1 MKIFTAVLFAL
12 FFYAL
17 AFAGECPKEE
27 FQKSLTDK
35 GFRDE
40 SSIESAC
47 SQLAVFTKQKNDDC
61 KDALVYEFRQYYA
74 ASLDQ
79 YNGRIGEM
87 QINEKNAPKLS
98 AALSKAGWKLISREG
113 NYEVAELPGWPEN
126 RLKGVLSRRYEAFF
140 HMRSRE
146 IREGF
151 AEDGALVIPWDKLRE
166 RIIAR
171 ELFLKKYPGFIE
183 NDHVRHDIEHYL
195 KVYLRGMDNSK
206 IFDLKTNRLKKPLQ
220 ASYEKFISQN
230 KRSEYYN
237 LIREYYEY
245 LRRNNFV
252 LPGDYDEFL
261 KKMGQ

>member
-1 MKIFTAVLFAL
+1 MKIISALLFAL
-12 FFYAL
+12 FFYAA
-17 AFAGECPKEE
+17 AFAGECPKSE
-27 FQKSLTDK
+27 FQKSLADK
-35 GFRDE
+35 GFKDE

-47 SQLAVFTKQKNDDC
+47 RQLAVFAKQKNDDC

-74 ASLDQ
+74 SSIDQ
-79 YNGRIGEM
+79 YSSKIGEM
-87 QINEKNAPKLS
+87 QITEENASKFDK
-98 AALSKAGWKLISREG
+98 ALSKAGWKIVSKEG
-113 NYEVAELPGWPEN
+113 NYEVAELPGWPEH
-126 RLKGVLSRRYEAFF
+126 RLKDVLSRRYEAFF

-183 NDHVRHDIEHYL
+183 NDHVRSDKEHYL
-195 KVYLRGMDNSK
+195 KVYLRGIDNSN
-206 IFDLKTNRLKKPLQ
+206 IFDFKTERLKKPIQ

-230 KRSEYYN
+230 RQSEHYN
-237 LIREYYEY
+237 LIREYYQH
-245 LRRNNFV
+245 LKGNSFV
-252 LPGDYDEFL
+252 LPRDHDDFL

>member
-1 MKIFTAVLFAL
+1 MKIFTVVLFT
-12 FFYAL
+12 FFFCTV
-17 AFAGECPKEE
+17 AFAGECPKDE
-27 FQKSLTDK
+27 FQKSLADK
-35 GFRDE
+35 GFSDE

-47 SQLAVFTKQKNDDC
+47 RQLVVFAKQKNDDC

-74 ASLDQ
+74 SFIDQ
-79 YNGRIGEM
+79 FNGNIDEL
-87 QINEKNAPKLS
+87 QINEENAARFDK
-98 AALSKAGWKLISREG
+98 ALSKAGWKIISKEG
-113 NYEVAELPGWPEN
+113 NYEVAELPGWLEH
-126 RLKGVLSRRYEAFF
+126 RLKEVLSRRYEAFF
-140 HMRSRE
+140 HMWSRE

-171 ELFLKKYPGFIE
+171 ELFLKKYPDFIE
-183 NDHVRHDIEHYL
+183 NDHVRNDMEHYL

-206 IFDLKTNRLKKPLQ
+206 IFDFKTKRLKKPLQ

-245 LRRNNFV
+245 LRRNSFV
-252 LPGDYDEFL
+252 LPGNYNEFL
-261 KKMGQ
+261 KKMG